1 MSLAHIPLEPLPE
14 QSGLDLDPRWQAA
27 QRIVASRIFSRSTLL
42 TRLLLHLV
50 AATIQDRTQHLTE
63 TRIGVA
69 VFSRKPGY
77 RTDEDN
83 IVRTYARMLR
93 RRLAEFYADPQ
104 CAESIRIEVPVGQ
117 YAAVF
122 LPHKPSMFSSAQL
135 PEAPTDLPQTLVA
148 AANPAHRTEP
158 TRWPRPLLF
167 VASALVLVG
176 ALASFAVLQRFLR
189 PDLRSAFWSSLF
201 PPGGRTLL
209 VPPDSGLNLAED
221 IAGKS
226 VPLADYASESSLP
239 MALADLSPQAR
250 RDLLTQR
257 YLDFESLRILE
268 KLEQIP
274 QSSPQRVQL
283 RFPRDLTLDDL
294 KSGNTILLG
303 SITSNPWAELSDAS
317 ADFRVVANQDMSQAW
332 IVNLHPQP
340 GESATYQSHW
350 NEPAHTSY
358 ALVKYLPNLTGN
370 GYMLF
375 LEGLDVAG
383 TEAAADEILSD
394 PDFTQVLRC
403 AALPNGRF
411 RPFELLLQ
419 TTSLHSK
426 SVHAQLLATRIHTA
440 APL

>member
-1 MSLAHIPLEPLPE
+1 MSLAHIPLEPLPVHSE
-14 QSGLDLDPRWQAA
+14 LDLDPRWQAA

-50 AATIQDRTQHLTE
+50 AATIQDRTHQLTE
-63 TRIGVA
+63 TRIGIA

-83 IVRTYARMLR
+83 IVRTYARLLR

-104 CAESIRIEVPVGQ
+104 CTESIRIDVPVGQ

-122 LPHKPSMFSSAQL
+122 LPHEPAAFPPL
-135 PEAPTDLPQTLVA
+135 NETPDPPPTLA
-148 AANPAHRTEP
+148 AAADSPHPAEP
-158 TRWPRPLLF
+158 NHWQRPLLLL
-167 VASALVLVG
+167 ACALALLG
-176 ALASFAVLQRFLR
+176 ALASVAVIHRFLQ

-201 PPGGRTLL
+201 PPDGRTLL
-209 VPPDSGLNLAED
+209 VPPDSGLNIAED
-221 IAGKS
+221 IAGKP
-226 VPLADYASESSLP
+226 VPLADYASESPLP
-239 MALADLSPQAR
+239 MALDGLAPQAR

-294 KSGNTILLG
+294 KSGNAILLG

-317 ADFRVVANQDMSQAW
+317 ADFRVVANPEMSQAW

-370 GYMLF
+370 GNILF

-383 TEAAADEILSD
+383 TEAAAEEILSD
-394 PDFTQVLRC
+394 PDFTQVLRR

-419 TTSLHSK
+419 TTSLRSK
-426 SVHAQLLATRIHTA
+426 SVHAQLLATRIHA
-440 APL
+440 AAHP

>member
-14 QSGLDLDPRWQAA
+14 QSELDLDPRWQAA

-50 AATIQDRTQHLTE
+50 AATIQDRTHQLTE
-63 TRIGVA
+63 TRIGIA

-83 IVRTYARMLR
+83 IVRTYARLLR

-104 CAESIRIEVPVGQ
+104 CTESIRIEVPVGQ

-122 LPHKPSMFSSAQL
+122 LPHEPAAFPLSPLNETSD
-135 PEAPTDLPQTLVA
+135 PPQTLA
-148 AANPAHRTEP
+148 AAADPPYPSEP
-158 TRWPRPLLF
+158 NRWPRPLLLL
-167 VASALVLVG
+167 ACALVLLG
-176 ALASFAVLQRFLR
+176 ALASVAPIHRFLH

-201 PPGGRTLL
+201 PPDGRTLL
-209 VPPDSGLNLAED
+209 VPPDSGLNIAED
-221 IAGKS
+221 IAGKP
-226 VPLADYASESSLP
+226 VPLADYASESPLP
-239 MALADLSPQAR
+239 MALDGLAPQAR

-294 KSGNTILLG
+294 KSGNAILLG

-317 ADFRVVANQDMSQAW
+317 ADFRVVANPDMSHAW

-340 GESATYQSHW
+340 GESSTYQSHW

-370 GYMLF
+370 GNILF

-383 TEAAADEILSD
+383 TEAAAEEILND
-394 PDFTQVLRC
+394 PDFTQVLRR

-419 TTSLHSK
+419 TTSLRSK
-426 SVHAQLLATRIHTA
+426 SVHAQLLATRIHA
-440 APL
+440 AAHP